1 MILVK
6 PVAKHHLLVMVV
18 GKMADEAGQKKAL
31 LDQSAHE
38 SVLSD
43 DLYSVKTIKEDTQLK
58 GSKYVNMPKSVHNA
72 LVVAVFPVPGRTS
85 TSRARMRV

>member
-1 MILVK
+1 MVLMK
-6 PVAKHHLLVMVV
+6 PVAKHHFAGQVV

-31 LDQSAHE
+31 LDQAAHE
-38 SVLSD
+38 NVLSD

-58 GSKYVNMPKSVHNA
+58 GSKYVIMPKSVHNA

-85 TSRARMRV
+85 TSRARMRM